1 MRRGRHVEIG
11 FTLSSEEQS
20 SQALVHL
27 AGAAEEAGFSFATIS
42 DHFHPWT
49 SQQGH
54 SPFVWSVL
62 GAIANATSR
71 IRVGTAVT
79 CPLIRIHPA
88 IVAQASAT
96 VAEMMPGRF
105 FLGLGTGENLNE
117 HVTGQRWPSAN
128 ERRELL
134 KEAITVIRSLW
145 SGELVEHRGH
155 GYRVIDAQLFT
166 LPAEPPP
173 IYIAAAGP
181 VAAELAAE
189 HGDGLIGTAP
199 EQEMVRRF
207 EMHGGS
213 GRPKLGQLTVCW
225 APDEQAAIDTA
236 MTWWPTAAVEGELM
250 QELPLPRHFEQ
261 ASQMVTKD
269 QLRRFVVCGPDVSR
283 YLEAIATYKAAGYD
297 HIFIHQVGP
306 DQEKGLRFLAEE
318 VLPEL
323 KRRKPVA

>member
-1 MRRGRHVEIG
+1 MVEIG

-20 SQALVHL
+20 PQGLVHL
-27 AGAAEEAGFSFATIS
+27 ACAAEEAGFSFATIS
-42 DHFHPWT
+42 DHFHPWI

-62 GAIANATSR
+62 GAIAATTNQIR
-71 IRVGTAVT
+71 IGTAVT

-88 IVAQASAT
+88 IVAQAAAT
-96 VAEMMPGRF
+96 VTEMMPGRF
-105 FLGLGTGENLNE
+105 FLGVGTGENLNE

-134 KEAITVIRSLW
+134 EEAIAVIRSLW
-145 SGELVEHRGH
+145 AGDLVEHRGR
-155 GYRVIDAQLFT
+155 GYRVIDAQLFG

-173 IYIAAAGP
+173 IYVAASGR

-189 HGDGLIGTAP
+189 LGDGLIGTSP
-199 EQEMVRRF
+199 EEEVVGTF
-207 EMHGGS
+207 AMHGGS
-213 GRPKLGQLTVCW
+213 TKPKLGQLTVCW
-225 APDEQAAIDTA
+225 GPDEETALDTA

-269 QLRRFVVCGPDVSR
+269 QLRKVVVCGPDVSP
-283 YLEAIATYKAAGYD
+283 YLEAIGTYEAAGYD

-323 KRRKPVA
+323 KQGKASKKAG